1 MTGVPQAKITYRKD
15 LNIWMTNVK
24 SIKRLDKHTAN
35 TKMKKEKCKHNML
48 HASKIGLQSDL

>member
-35 TKMKKEKCKHNML
+35 TRMKKEKCKHNML
-48 HASKIGLQSDL
+48 QR

>member
-24 SIKRLDKHTAN
+24 SIKRLDEHTAN

-48 HASKIGLQSDL
+48 QR